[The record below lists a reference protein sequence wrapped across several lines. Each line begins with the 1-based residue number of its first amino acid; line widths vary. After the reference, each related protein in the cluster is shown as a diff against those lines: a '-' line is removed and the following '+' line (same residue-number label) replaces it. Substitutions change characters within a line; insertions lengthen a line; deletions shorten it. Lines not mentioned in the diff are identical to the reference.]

1 MSLLVWLPL
10 NGNLENRGLSPAKFN
25 IVNTSGGLTIAS
37 GGKTSQKMY
46 KRQTRNTID
55 YIISDQNF
63 TLAGDVSMCCWAKVT
78 GIGDSATANG
88 IITQHGHLTGGL
100 GITMKDVSSTDLRM
114 SVNTGLYG
122 DNGSSDRTYCTYYGN
137 TNIYNQWHHLCLTY
151 QSSTKQLRMYVD
163 GKLDRSVITLAGN
176 SAVARPFA
184 LFAWS
189 TDHLTSNSY
198 RPPCELN
205 DVRLYDHCLS
215 IKEIKEISKGLAA
228 HYQLKGMGRTN
239 YLKGGGQFTRENPLI
254 RKSSDVSHM
263 NDSYVYHNGVLS
275 VTVPTDDTYTW
286 ILDCDGVPSGHNTSG
301 TVATSRYFSMWLQ
314 NTSTGNHYC
323 WSNYGTGEDG
333 KKYGSVSIPAGT
345 YNVRTNLYAADN
357 VNYTLKMWNIKLVQG
372 SYKPND
378 TYCPNEGD
386 TLYKALGL
394 AENIEPNVSGLSA
407 AGTKKGTFTVRE
419 GSPRNSTCYT
429 FNGSSYIACG
439 RDPMVSDAITVSCWG
454 YMDNW
459 SDYTSRRLI
468 SCTEGG
474 GWNLEPS
481 GENSAN
487 GMCFAV
493 GTGTTTNS
501 YHNAVSSI
509 PCSDMNPGW
518 HMFTGTYDGY
528 TTKIYVDGVLRGSSA
543 TKSSK
548 TPIFY
553 NSSNGIFIGAEAAG
567 SSATPGGQYFNGK
580 ISDVRIYGTA
590 LSASD
595 IEELYN
601 TPASLSKD
609 GTLFAHDFH
618 ENLKNSIGKDG
629 VIASN
634 NFGNKK
640 APIHDMKIK
649 ALGDG
654 SVWARIHHLDV
665 THDKNWFTTAEVTKS
680 TTPNRYS
687 RMGIVEKFYNGTDYE
702 FMLTYPSMK
711 RTVPAGYT
719 KLEYIEATGTQWIN
733 TGVTGGARWE
743 FDIQFTKTD
752 ERKLM
757 GYGGD
762 GAEYWGCQINGRYG
776 VFTDSVIGYA
786 GNRDIIVHDYTT
798 TGGGTLWV
806 ENSTLSLGAT
816 DVSSKQ
822 YQIFTIVSSTGWACS
837 AKLWRCRCI
846 QNNTLIR
853 DFVPAQR
860 NSDGAIGL
868 IDIVNNV
875 FYGNSGSGTFA
886 AGYKNIYQWL
896 DYIESTGTQYINTG
910 FKPDSNSRIV
920 IKALN
925 SSYYSVYGTNYSG
938 AAFNLTASSSNGG
951 VVYFYWG
958 GAGASTMTNYI
969 NQVHTFEQ
977 NKNVCYV
984 DGATYHTYTNSSW
997 SCPVP
1002 IFLFAR
1008 TANGSSAN
1016 DIGGTVRIYS
1026 CQLYNNGTLMR
1037 DFIPCVNP
1045 NGEVGMFDKVT
1056 GGFFGNSGT
1065 GSFVA
1070 GPTREPLPLY
1080 NRWIQTSS
1088 PNATVASGFKP
1099 LETSWTGHHAGLR
1112 KNGSACVYNCDTGG
1126 TWYTPIGQTATW
1138 TDTQYIPA
1146 ADGSSQTETELW
1158 VRIDRLGDET
1168 QFKIYNKF
1176 MMAPNYIEL

>member
-25 IVNTSGGLTIAS
+25 IVNTSGGLTVAS

-55 YIISDQNF
+55 YIISDRDF

-88 IITQHGHLTGGL
+88 IITQHGHMTGGL

-122 DNGSSDRTYCTYYGN
+122 DSGGSDRTYCTYYGN

-151 QSSTKQLRMYVD
+151 QNSTKQLRMYVD
-163 GKLDRSVITLAGN
+163 GKLDRDVITLAGN

-189 TDHLTSNSY
+189 TDHLTSASY

-215 IKEIKEISKGLAA
+215 VKEIKEISKGLAA

-239 YLKGGGQFTRENPLI
+239 YLKGSGQFTKENPLI

-263 NDSYVYHNGVLS
+263 NDSYIYHSGVLS
-275 VTVPTDDTYTW
+275 VTVPTDSTYTW

-372 SYKPND
+372 EYKPND

-509 PCSDMNPGW
+509 PCSDMEPGW

-543 TKSSK
+543 VKSSK

-567 SSATPGGQYFNGK
+567 SSATPAGQYFNGR

-595 IEELYN
+595 IAELYN

-665 THDKNWFTTAEVTKS
+665 THDKKWFTAAEVTKS

-687 RMGIVEKFYNGTDYE
+687 RMGIVEKFYNGTNYE
-702 FMLTYPSMK
+702 FMLTYPSLK
-711 RTVPAGYT
+711 RTVPVGYT

-762 GAEYWGCQINGRYG
+762 GAEYWGCQVNGRYG

-786 GNRDIIVHDYTT
+786 GNRDTIVHDYTT

-837 AKLWRCRCI
+837 AKLWRCRCV
-846 QNNTLIR
+846 QNGTLIR
-853 DFVPAQR
+853 DFIPAQR

-875 FYGNSGSGTFA
+875 FYGNAGSGAF
-886 AGYKNIYQWL
+886 L
-896 DYIESTGTQYINTG
+896 
-910 FKPDSNSRIV
+910 
-920 IKALN
+920 
-925 SSYYSVYGTNYSG
+925 TNYSWPDYLSVNDG
-938 AAFNLTASSSNGG
+938 SQYIDTGFAAPEGFIFEAEWEYDTGSGGYIFGSHNESSPYGRNGVG
-951 VVYFYWG
+951 MAGTKWELGTGDTCPSSPGDVIINKKYHLHGSTVK
-958 GAGASTMTNYI
+958 GAS
-969 NQVHTFEQ
+969 FLD
-977 NKNVCYV
+977 V
-984 DGATYHTYTNSSW
+984 DGSLVEITLDPSTSKKEA
-997 SCPVP
+997 P
-1002 IFLFAR
+1002 L
-1008 TANGSSAN
+1008 
-1016 DIGGTVRIYS
+1016 TV
-1026 CQLYNNGTLMR
+1026 
-1037 DFIPCVNP
+1037 
-1045 NGEVGMFDKVT
+1045 
-1056 GGFFGNSGT
+1056 
-1065 GSFVA
+1065 
-1070 GPTREPLPLY
+1070 LP
-1080 NRWIQTSS
+1080 
-1088 PNATVASGFKP
+1088 
-1099 LETSWTGHHAGLR
+1099 
-1112 KNGSACVYNCDTGG
+1112 
-1126 TWYTPIGQTATW
+1126 
-1138 TDTQYIPA
+1138 
-1146 ADGSSQTETELW
+1146 
-1158 VRIDRLGDET
+1158 
-1168 QFKIYNKF
+1168 
-1176 MMAPNYIEL
+1176 